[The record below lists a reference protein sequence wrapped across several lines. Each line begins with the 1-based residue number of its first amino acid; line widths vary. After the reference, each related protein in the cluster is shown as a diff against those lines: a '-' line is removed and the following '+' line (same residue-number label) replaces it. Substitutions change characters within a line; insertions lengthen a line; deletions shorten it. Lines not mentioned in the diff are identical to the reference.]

1 MNVRIVEGCI
11 VCRQCECQAPDVF
24 EVPEG
29 AHTAL
34 VVEASPALSR
44 EEDVIRAVKGC
55 PVHVIKLRRDPKR
68 TRDAAQ
74 YVETLNT

>member
-29 AHTAL
+29 AYTAQ
-34 VVEASPALSR
+34 VVDASPSLSR
-44 EEDVIRAVKGC
+44 EADVIRAVKGC
-55 PVHVIKLRRDPKR
+55 PVHVIKLHRDPKHV
-68 TRDAAQ
+68 RDTVQ
-74 YVETLNT
+74 RVETLTT